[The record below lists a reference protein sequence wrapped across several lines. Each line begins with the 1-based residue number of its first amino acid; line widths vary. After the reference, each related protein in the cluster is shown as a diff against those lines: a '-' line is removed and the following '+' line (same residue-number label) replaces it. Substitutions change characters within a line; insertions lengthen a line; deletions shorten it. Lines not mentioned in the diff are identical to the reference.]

1 MIGGY
6 ISRWEKL
13 HDACCSY
20 FVFFLDFQCLACLYD
35 IVTPADFQLPPPTPC
50 YPRRLSA
57 RACRH
62 VTSVGTQGCGLEIV
76 RALETTYPQA
86 WDAGLSTSSG
96 LLVCTTSLPPTT
108 FSTCLSPRHFRRNPG
123 LGVGDLCGR
132 LTRLPKILPFRSRS
146 VSRQNVCST
155 CQTF

>member
-1 MIGGY
+1 MDTYPAGKNSMMLVARILFFF
-6 ISRWEKL
+6 STFSASL
-13 HDACCSY
+13 VFTTSLPLPTFSY
-20 FVFFLDFQCLACLYD
+20 LRRLSAACLS
-35 IVTPADFQLPPPTPC
+35 ARHC

-132 LTRLPKILPFRSRS
+132 LTRHIRRPWTSEPR
-146 VSRQNVCST
+146 T
-155 CQTF
+155 G